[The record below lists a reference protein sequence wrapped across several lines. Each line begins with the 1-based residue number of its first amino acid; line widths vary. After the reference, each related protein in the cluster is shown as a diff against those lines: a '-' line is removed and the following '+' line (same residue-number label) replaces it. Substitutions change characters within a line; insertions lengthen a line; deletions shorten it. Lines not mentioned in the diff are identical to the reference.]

1 MEQDFIR
8 GIGILLY
15 PILEKI
21 NFPMQFFLLYKQQ
34 SLCYD
39 TPVFNNT
46 TTRMEEFLWRMR

>member
-15 PILEKI
+15 PILEK
-21 NFPMQFFLLYKQQ
+21 NKSLVQFFLLYKQQ
-34 SLCYD
+34 SFCYD